1 MPKRGKP
8 KNITFSLNKTVNLNT
23 LIDHRHGR
31 LHIRRIPGISS
42 RPIAARK
49 AAQAT
54 APARK
59 AARLVYQSI
68 SEAIETSHETSLK
81 YRLTEAV
88 QGILQASGELK
99 TGSRKLSA
107 AQLRKLKKF
116 RVYSHRGITV
126 KTKAR
131 RTKSGIIEVSIAKP
145 AQQIPPGITYL
156 EYRAVAISPDFR
168 LSGSKTILSNAFIM
182 TKYDTMPELVLQL
195 FGPCVK
201 PALILLEAKAYKLR
215 GGNLLPMEY
224 PLHNAVD
231 IIEVL
236 KAEKKASTKRKKRTP
251 HWNNMLQMK
260 DQGPSA
266 HQ

>member
-1 MPKRGKP
+1 MPKRGEP

-23 LIDHRHGR
+23 LNDQRNGR
-31 LHIRRIPGISS
+31 LHFRRIPDISS

-49 AAQAT
+49 AAQLT

-59 AARLVYQSI
+59 AASLVYQSI
-68 SEAIETSHETSLK
+68 SEAIETSHEPSLK

-88 QGILQASGELK
+88 QDILQTSGDLK
-99 TGSRKLSA
+99 PGSRKLNA

-116 RVYSHRGITV
+116 RVYSQRSITV

-145 AQQIPPGITYL
+145 AQQIPAGITYL

-182 TKYDTMPELVLQL
+182 TKHDTMPELVLQL

-215 GGNLLPMEY
+215 GGNLLPMEHL
-224 PLHNAVD
+224 LHNAVD

-236 KAEKKASTKRKKRTP
+236 KAERKVTAKRKKRTP
-251 HWNNMLQMK
+251 HWNNMMQME
-260 DQGPSA
+260 DPGPS